1 MEKLVKHYLY
11 YTNILQYLPPDHQ
24 YHGPAVKQMDHAAH
38 GQDIFLGWKMY
49 QRRWVSFYSVLDL
62 PERFFLAL

>member
-1 MEKLVKHYLY
+1 MHYLY

-24 YHGPAVKQMDHAAH
+24 YHGLAVKQMDRAVH

-49 QRRWVSFYSVLDL
+49 QRRWVSFYNVLDL
-62 PERFFLAL
+62 PVRFFLAL